1 MDFKI
6 INITSEEWLNAIG
19 ITLFHSLWI
28 GIFLSILAAVIIL
41 TTRKTNAAF
50 RYQLLAGSL
59 SLFVL
64 AIGYMFYFTLSQEH
78 NHTNQILQPT
88 NQLVHAGIA
97 AESATKSFLFSS
109 KIDDLMSVWSSYSTQ
124 IVLIWFLIILAKGV
138 HLVLGLNT
146 VYYLKRNKIFDAG
159 NIWKEKLHSLAI
171 HLGIHQKIEI
181 LQSGIAKVPMVV
193 GHLKPVILIPLGLL
207 NSLSTAEVEAI
218 LCHELAHIKRRDYL
232 VNVLQNF
239 IEIIFF
245 FNPAVLWVSKLIKA
259 ERENCCD
266 DLALTH
272 VSDRRVYVKAL
283 LSCQEFQAAT
293 PDFAMALT
301 GKSQLVN
308 RVSRMLFNTKSTL
321 NKMEKTV
328 LTLVMAF
335 VFLCSFVLSN
345 AQDNPKKAPVKKAST
360 SAKNNVK
367 QRKKTQKLTVTT
379 TSTKDL
385 IPFYELVLVDS
396 VYEQDE
402 VGDKEEQVAY
412 AKEEAKYANEQAKY
426 TATEQKIEEKRKLE
440 DQKYIVAQNQYVRD
454 MKQYRLDSI
463 RYEWKSKEQMPVQ
476 LNVTPVVPIPIKVD
490 MANPVIINKAKAPI
504 TTTTTTRKKISLTD
518 IDENGDDLT
527 TRINKELLKDGLITQ
542 TKELSYRLDK
552 DFLYINSIKQS
563 SQVHAKYKAKYL
575 KNIRGA
581 ALLYNYDYTD
591 KTTI

>member
-28 GIFLSILAAVIIL
+28 GVFLSVLAAVIIL
-41 TTRKTNAAF
+41 TTRKTKASF

-59 SLFVL
+59 VLFVL

-78 NHTNQILQPT
+78 SHTSQILQST
-88 NQLVHAGIA
+88 NQLVHVGVA
-97 AESATKSFLFSS
+97 AEDTTKSFLISS
-109 KIDDLMSVWSSYSTQ
+109 KIDDLMNIWSSYSTQ
-124 IVLIWFLIILAKGV
+124 IVLIWFLIILAKSV

-146 VYYLKRNKIFDAG
+146 VFYLKRNKIFDAG
-159 NIWKEKLHSLAI
+159 KVWKEKLNSLAI
-171 HLGIHQKIEI
+171 HLGVHQKIEI

-193 GHLKPVILIPLGLL
+193 GHLKPVILVPLGLL
-207 NSLSTAEVEAI
+207 NSLSMAEVEAI

-232 VNVLQNF
+232 VNVLQSF

-245 FNPAVLWVSKLIKA
+245 FNPAVLWVSKLIKE

-266 DLALTH
+266 DLALTR

-283 LSCQEFQAAT
+283 LSCQEFQATT

-335 VFLCSFVLSN
+335 VFICSFVLSN
-345 AQDNPKKAPVKKAST
+345 AQDKPKKPIVKKSST

-367 QRKKTQKLTVTT
+367 QPKKAEKLSGRT

-385 IPFYELVLVDS
+385 IPSYKLALIDS
-396 VYEQDE
+396 VY
-402 VGDKEEQVAY
+402 KEEEAAY
-412 AKEEAKYANEQAKY
+412 LKEEAKYAKEQAKY
-426 TATEQKIEEKRKLE
+426 AATYQKMEEKRKLE
-440 DQKYIVAQNQYVRD
+440 DQKYIAAQDQYVRD

-463 RYEWKSKEQMPVQ
+463 RYEWKSKERMPVQ
-476 LNVTPVVPIPIKVD
+476 LNVSPVVPIPIKVN
-490 MANPVIINKAKAPI
+490 MANPVVIDKATVPI
-504 TTTTTTRKKISLTD
+504 STTTTTKKTISLTN
-518 IDENGDDLT
+518 IDENGTDLT
-527 TRINKELLKDGLITQ
+527 TRVNNNLLKDGLIAQ
-542 TKELSYRLDK
+542 TKELSYKLDK
-552 DFLYINSIKQS
+552 NSFYINNIKQS
-563 SQVHAKYKAKYL
+563 SQLHAKYMAKYL
-575 KNIRGA
+575 KNVHA
-581 ALLYNYDYTD
+581 ALLYNYDYTG

>member
-28 GIFLSILAAVIIL
+28 GIFLSVLAAVIIL
-41 TTRKTNAAF
+41 ATRKTNAAF

-59 SLFVL
+59 CLFVV
-64 AIGYMFYFTLSQEH
+64 AMGYMFYFTLSQEH
-78 NHTNQILQPT
+78 KLTNQILQPT
-88 NQLVHAGIA
+88 NQLVHADGA
-97 AESATKSFLFSS
+97 AENATKSFLVSS
-109 KIDDLMSVWSSYSTQ
+109 KIDDLMSIWTSYSTQ
-124 IVLIWFLIILAKGV
+124 IVLIWFLIILAKSV
-138 HLVLGLNT
+138 HLILGLNT
-146 VYYLKRNKIFDAG
+146 VFYLKINKIFDAG
-159 NIWKEKLHSLAI
+159 KFWKEKLNSLAD

-207 NSLSTAEVEAI
+207 NSLSMTEVEAI

-232 VNVLQNF
+232 VNVLQSF

-245 FNPAVLWVSKLIKA
+245 FNPAVLWVSKLIKE

-266 DLALTH
+266 DLALTQ
-272 VSDRRVYVKAL
+272 VSDRKVYVKAL

-335 VFLCSFVLSN
+335 VFICSFVLSN
-345 AQDNPKKAPVKKAST
+345 AQDNPKKASVKKTST

-367 QRKKTQKLTVTT
+367 QPKKSEKSNVRT
-379 TSTKDL
+379 TSTKGIIPSYKLAL
-385 IPFYELVLVDS
+385 IDS
-396 VYEQDE
+396 V
-402 VGDKEEQVAY
+402 DKEEEARYKKEQTTY
-412 AKEEAKYANEQAKY
+412 LKEEAKYAKDQEKY
-426 TATEQKIEEKRKLE
+426 AATYQKMEEKRKLE
-440 DQKYIVAQNQYVRD
+440 DQKYIAAQDQYVRD

-463 RYEWKSKEQMPVQ
+463 RYEWKSKERIPVQ
-476 LNVTPVVPIPIKVD
+476 LNVSPVVPIPIKVN
-490 MANPVIINKAKAPI
+490 MANPVIINRARVPV
-504 TTTTTTRKKISLTD
+504 TTTITTRKEISLKD

-527 TRINKELLKDGLITQ
+527 TRINNELLKDGLIAQ
-542 TKELSYRLDK
+542 TKELSYKLDK
-552 DFLYINSIKQS
+552 NSFYINNIKQS
-563 SQVHAKYKAKYL
+563 SQVHTKYKAKYL
-575 KNIRGA
+575 KNLNA
-581 ALLYNYDYTD
+581 ALLYNYDYTG
-591 KTTI
+591 KTTT

>member
-88 NQLVHAGIA
+88 NQLVHAGVA

-109 KIDDLMSVWSSYSTQ
+109 KIDDLMGIWSSYSTQ

-159 NIWKEKLHSLAI
+159 NVWKEKLNSLAI

-335 VFLCSFVLSN
+335 VF
-345 AQDNPKKAPVKKAST
+345 
-360 SAKNNVK
+360 
-367 QRKKTQKLTVTT
+367 
-379 TSTKDL
+379 
-385 IPFYELVLVDS
+385 
-396 VYEQDE
+396 
-402 VGDKEEQVAY
+402 
-412 AKEEAKYANEQAKY
+412 
-426 TATEQKIEEKRKLE
+426 
-440 DQKYIVAQNQYVRD
+440 
-454 MKQYRLDSI
+454 
-463 RYEWKSKEQMPVQ
+463 
-476 LNVTPVVPIPIKVD
+476 
-490 MANPVIINKAKAPI
+490 
-504 TTTTTTRKKISLTD
+504 
-518 IDENGDDLT
+518 
-527 TRINKELLKDGLITQ
+527 
-542 TKELSYRLDK
+542 
-552 DFLYINSIKQS
+552 
-563 SQVHAKYKAKYL
+563 
-575 KNIRGA
+575 
-581 ALLYNYDYTD
+581 
-591 KTTI
+591 